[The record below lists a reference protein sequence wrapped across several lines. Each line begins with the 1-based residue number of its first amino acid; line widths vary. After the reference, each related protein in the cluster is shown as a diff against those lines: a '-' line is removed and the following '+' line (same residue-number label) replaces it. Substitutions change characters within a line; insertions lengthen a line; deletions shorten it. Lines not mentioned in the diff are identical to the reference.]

1 MLLLYMVIFSFLHHG
16 SFIFFHVFSISKMT
30 EDDANIESSQFTL
43 FAPIYKAYSIQYQY
57 ISGTEMI
64 SPLSALTSLPH
75 KGKIIKIRV
84 LIKKHLKHFLRC
96 LVDMIGHSW
105 TPVCSYAAYTQHR
118 PALCNDCPSVV
129 LSSCQALCTPCL
141 WCLN

>member
-1 MLLLYMVIFSFLHHG
+1 
-16 SFIFFHVFSISKMT
+16 MT
-30 EDDANIESSQFTL
+30 
-43 FAPIYKAYSIQYQY
+43 
-57 ISGTEMI
+57 

-96 LVDMIGHSW
+96 LVDMIEHSW

-118 PALCNDCPSVV
+118 PALCNDCPSAV

-141 WCLN
+141 WCLNWMARCGAQTASLSLSAPLKVVIFIIAFSARCEPNNHCIKHVCLFFQV